1 MRPNIN
7 VLENGI
13 AVTREMTEEEYSE
26 YLEMISM
33 AEESDA
39 DGIGGENQ

>member
-13 AVTREMTEEEYSE
+13 AVTREMTGEEYNEYMELLRIAQESEEE
-26 YLEMISM
+26 L
-33 AEESDA
+33 
-39 DGIGGENQ
+39 

>member
-13 AVTREMTEEEYSE
+13 AVTREMTEEEYAE
-26 YLEMISM
+26 YMEMLEM
-33 AEESDA
+33 AEES
-39 DGIGGENQ
+39 E

>member
-1 MRPNIN
+1 MKPKIN

-13 AVTREMTEEEYSE
+13 AVTREMTEEEYND
-26 YLEMISM
+26 YLQLLSM

-39 DGIGGENQ
+39 ETIGGEDQ